1 MVVAG
6 GLNGREPLHARC
18 YLERRE
24 AAQSICPT
32 IRALIQVE
40 AVDGLKETK
49 GVVRLCVIGEDSGA
63 PQFGYAGG
71 HLGQRKGLQA
81 EGVGDPFGDF
91 GHRRLPV
98 AQLEDR
104 GSRVVELVYLQR
116 FRLADHEAPG
126 ELGYVEARG
135 PLRPIGTGVGKTTTA
150 VNARH

>member
-18 YLERRE
+18 YLELSE
-24 AAQSICPT
+24 AAERICPT

-40 AVDGLKETK
+40 AVDSLKETK
-49 GVVRLCVIGEDSGA
+49 GVVRLRAIGEDSGA
-63 PQFGYAGG
+63 PQIGYAGG
-71 HLGQRKGLQA
+71 HLGQRKSIQA

-104 GSRVVELVYLQR
+104 RSRVVELVHLQR
-116 FRLADHEAPG
+116 LRLAHHETPG

-135 PLRPIGTGVGKTTTA
+135 PLRPIGLGAGKTA
-150 VNARH
+150 AAINPLH